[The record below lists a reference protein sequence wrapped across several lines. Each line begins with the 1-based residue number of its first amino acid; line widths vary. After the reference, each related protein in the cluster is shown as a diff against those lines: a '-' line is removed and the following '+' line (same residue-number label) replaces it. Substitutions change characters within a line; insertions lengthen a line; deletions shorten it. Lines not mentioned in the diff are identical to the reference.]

1 VAELPTIAFLGAGQ
15 MAEAVLRGLLRAGVA
30 PQRLYASDIRPE
42 RLDYL
47 ASELGICTCADNREA
62 LRHAEVAVIAVK
74 PQDAPVLLA
83 DMQAAAHP
91 GHLVVSVA
99 AGVKLAT
106 IEAALP
112 PGVPVVRVM
121 PNTPAFVSEGMA
133 VLARGRHATAEHEA
147 IVRRIFE
154 TVGRVLVLPEAKM
167 DAVTALSGSG
177 PGYVAVVIEALADGG
192 VAAGL
197 PRDVALQLAAQTVLG
212 TARLVLDRGLHP
224 GVLKDMV
231 ASPAGTTIAGL
242 AVLESAG
249 VRGAFIQAV
258 LAATRRGEELGQLAP
273 ASPEQAA
280 SAREGPHR

>member
-1 VAELPTIAFLGAGQ
+1 MVSELPTIAFLGAGQ
-15 MAEAVLRGLLRAGVA
+15 MAEAIIRGLVRADV
-30 PQRLYASDIRPE
+30 PRTRLFASDIRPE

-47 ASELGICTCADNREA
+47 AAELGIQPCGTNREA
-62 LRHAEVAVIAVK
+62 MKCADVAVIAVK
-74 PQDAPVLLA
+74 PQDAPVLLE

-91 GHLVVSVA
+91 GHLVISIA
-99 AGVKLAT
+99 AGVRLAT

-121 PNTPAFVSEGMA
+121 PNTPAFVLEGMA
-133 VLARGRHATAEHEA
+133 VVARGHHASERHAAVA
-147 IVRRIFE
+147 QQIFE
-154 TVGRVLVLPEAKM
+154 CVGRVQGLPESKM

-177 PGYVAVVIEALADGG
+177 PGFVALVIEALADGG

-197 PRDVALQLAAQTVLG
+197 PRETAIELAAQTVLG
-212 TARLVLDRGLHP
+212 TARLVLERGLHP

-242 AVLESAG
+242 AELENRA

-258 LAATRRGEELGQLAP
+258 VAATRRSEELGRLA
-273 ASPEQAA
+273 
-280 SAREGPHR
+280 G